1 MINTTLKKLSETLGL
16 SISTVSRA
24 LKNHPDISD
33 ETKKRVWDLAN
44 MMEYEPNTYAIN
56 LKTNNSRTFG
66 LIVPVISNYF
76 YDSLIASLE
85 EEARNHHYSLL
96 ILQSGDNPEI
106 EQANLKLC
114 KHNRVTGLFVAISSE
129 TKDISN
135 FTKLSDNNCPV
146 IFLDKVPVEDNVHKI
161 CMADKSAAILAAEAL
176 CRKNRKKILA
186 IFGNNKLSITTER
199 MDAFKEYF
207 TANSPGTKLD
217 IAEAKNPAEA
227 YQIVLKKYPQ
237 KSKPDAVFCMSDEI
251 LTGVMKA
258 VQQLEIKIPKDLSLI
273 TISNGIIPHLYY
285 PEITYVE
292 TSGYKM
298 GKLAFSRM
306 MTCLAG
312 SSFVQNLKVD
322 ALLINGGSL

>member
-1 MINTTLKKLSETLGL
+1 MNTTLKKLSETLGF

-33 ETKKRVWDLAN
+33 DTKKKVWDLAN

-85 EEARNHHYSLL
+85 EEARNQHYSLL

-106 EQANLKLC
+106 EKANLKLC
-114 KHNRVTGLFVAISSE
+114 KHNRVTGLFAAITSE

-135 FTKLSDNNCPV
+135 FIKLTENNCPV
-146 IFLDKVPVEDNVHKI
+146 IFLDKVPTDENVHKI
-161 CMADKSAAILAAEAL
+161 CMADSSAAILAAEAL
-176 CRKNRKKILA
+176 CKKNRKKILA
-186 IFGNNKLSITTER
+186 IFGNYKLSITKER
-199 MDAFKEYF
+199 MEAFKEYF
-207 TANSPGTKLD
+207 NTHSPSTKLD
-217 IAEAKNPAEA
+217 IVEAKNPAEA
-227 YQIVLKKYPQ
+227 YQHVIKKYPQ
-237 KSKPDAVFCMSDEI
+237 KAKPDAIFCMSDEI

-258 VQQLEIKIPKDLSLI
+258 IQQLEIKIPNELSLI

-306 MTCLAG
+306 MSCLAG
-312 SSFVQNLKVD
+312 SSFIQNLKVES
-322 ALLINGGSL
+322 LLINGNSL